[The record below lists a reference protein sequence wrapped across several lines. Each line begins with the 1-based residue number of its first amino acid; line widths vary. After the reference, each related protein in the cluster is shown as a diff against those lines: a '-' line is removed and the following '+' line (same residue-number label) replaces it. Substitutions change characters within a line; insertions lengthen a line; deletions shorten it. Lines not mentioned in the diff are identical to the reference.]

1 MSSSVRFAAVVGAVL
16 IASGAAAARP
26 ATTVQFRVYAATG
39 IRLADVVWTGSRFL
53 YVENTTN
60 AVYSAGPKGTPLR
73 RFASMPK
80 VVEETRCRI
89 APAGSG
95 FVAGNLYCHSPTNRI
110 YRITPDGKHVVLFA
124 KLPAKGVSDGAL
136 AFDTVGRFGHGLLAV
151 TGRSGSA
158 KDAGGAAYR
167 ISPKGKVRL
176 VGRYPDTGG
185 ADEAMVAPASFG
197 SAGGSLL
204 VTVDAGPA
212 GAIVAIDPK
221 GHARTLVS
229 LPDGPNPIVT
239 VAPGR
244 RTNPP
249 AGLYVTDTLSK
260 NVFFAPAAQLPTVP
274 GTVLVGSE
282 LKGQFWTIAPA
293 GSSFT
298 ATELQTSLSGGKYN
312 FEGAVWVS

>member
-1 MSSSVRFAAVVGAVL
+1 VRLAAVVGAVL

-26 ATTVQFRVYAATG
+26 AATVQFRVYAATG
-39 IRLADVVWTGSRFL
+39 IRLTDVVWTGSQFL

-60 AVYSAGPKGTPLR
+60 TVYSAGPKGTPLH
-73 RFASMPK
+73 RFAAMPK

-89 APAGSG
+89 APEGLG
-95 FVAGNLYCHSPTNRI
+95 FVAGDLYCHSPSNRI
-110 YRITPDGKHVVLFA
+110 YRITPDGKQVTLFA

-136 AFDTVGRFGHGLLAV
+136 AFDTVGRFGHALLAV
-151 TGRSGSA
+151 TGRSGST
-158 KDAGGAAYR
+158 KDAGGAGYR
-167 ISPKGKVRL
+167 ISPKGKVTL
-176 VGRYPDTGG
+176 IGRYPNTGG

-204 VTVDAGPA
+204 VTVDAGPT
-212 GAIVAIDPK
+212 GALVAIGPN
-221 GHARTLVS
+221 GRPRTLVS

-239 VAPGR
+239 VTAGR
-244 RTNPP
+244 RSTPP

-282 LKGQFWTIAPA
+282 LKGQFWKIEPA
-293 GSSFT
+293 GRSFR
-298 ATELQTSLSGGKYN
+298 ARELQTSLAGGKYN
-312 FEGAVWVS
+312 FEGAAWVS